1 MANTL
6 PPEPKPCTL
15 CSLILK
21 GFRPQRKSLGETTQ
35 WIHPNLDNQ
44 SPIEFE
50 RRFIGKAKA
59 ANDEALLQNNHAAR
73 PIQRAA

>member
-1 MANTL
+1 M
-6 PPEPKPCTL
+6 
-15 CSLILK
+15 
-21 GFRPQRKSLGETTQ
+21 
-35 WIHPNLDNQ
+35 HPNLDNQ

-59 ANDEALLQNNHAAR
+59 ANDETLLQNSHAAR